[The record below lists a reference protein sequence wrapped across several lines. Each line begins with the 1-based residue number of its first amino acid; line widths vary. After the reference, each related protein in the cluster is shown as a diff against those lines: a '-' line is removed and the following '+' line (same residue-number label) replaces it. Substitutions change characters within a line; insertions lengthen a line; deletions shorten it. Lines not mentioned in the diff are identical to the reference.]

1 MATATAIANEKMP
14 DMEPKD
20 SFLDLNPDMTSRE
33 LDDVK
38 LDKTSFIKGLLTL
51 LIGGALGIF
60 VFFAQID
67 GTPVFKILYGGFTG
81 LFGMWVYWVV
91 AALMVLNL
99 GFHVYFRWIK
109 KGTCQGPLAEAYNTD
124 GPVFTF
130 FFVLGVIYA
139 VVYAAFQFGM
149 IEFAPITSAD
159 TGGDVFDGVV
169 VPVLGIILVG
179 ACFMPCLL
187 NSGILE
193 IVGVLLEPLMRPLF
207 KVPGK
212 AALDCT
218 ASFVTSSSMGVL
230 ITNKLYKMQQYTMKE
245 MCAIMTGFSAVSI
258 GFAYLVIDTAGLAE
272 EFVKLYI
279 ISFIMLLIIA
289 PIMIRIFPLHRK
301 TDTFENGREQT
312 EEERNEGLRYSAQ
325 TVPTGAKRAVT
336 RGALANPTKNVL
348 ESLRDG
354 ALVLPKVM
362 AMLSAIGT
370 SAMIL
375 AYYTPVFDWIGL
387 IFLPLVTLLQIP
399 NAADVAPSMAVGI
412 TEMFVPV
419 LLIAGKVAV
428 MDIKARAFVVLV
440 SMCQIIFFSET
451 GTVMLAC
458 KSPIKFWELVVCFLE
473 RTLIA
478 MVLAAI
484 AVHIFF

>member
-1 MATATAIANEKMP
+1 MATTAATVDYKALDP
-14 DMEPKD
+14 DMV
-20 SFLDLNPDMTSRE
+20 SRE
-33 LDDVK
+33 LDKVE
-38 LDKTSFIKGLLTL
+38 LDKSHLIKGLLTL
-51 LIGGALGIF
+51 IIGGALGII

-81 LFGMWVYWVV
+81 IFGQYVYWVV
-91 AALMVLNL
+91 AGLMVLNL
-99 GFHVYFRWIK
+99 CLHVYYRWIK
-109 KGTCQGPLAEAYNTD
+109 KGQCTGLLAESYNGD

-139 VVYAAFQFGM
+139 IVYALFQFGLV
-149 IEFAPITSAD
+149 EFAPITSAD

-207 KVPGK
+207 KIPGK

-230 ITNKLYKMQQYTMKE
+230 ITNKLYKMQAYTVKE

-258 GFAYLVIDTAGLAE
+258 GFAYLVIDTAGLADH
-272 EFVKLYI
+272 FVLLYA
-279 ISFIMLLIIA
+279 ISFVMLLIMA

-301 TDTFENGREQT
+301 PDTFENGMEQT
-312 EEERNEGLRYSAQ
+312 DADRHEGLRYTAQ
-325 TVPTGAKRAVT
+325 TLPTGAKRAVT
-336 RGALANPTKNVL
+336 RGAITRGPVVDVL
-348 ESLRDG
+348 SSLRDG
-354 ALVLPKVM
+354 AIVLPKVM

-375 AYYTPVFDWIGL
+375 AYYTPIFDWIGY
-387 IFLPLVTLLQIP
+387 IFLPLIQLLQVP
-399 NAADVAPSMAVGI
+399 DAPDVAPSMMVGI

-419 LLIAGKVAV
+419 LLIAGKVAT

-473 RTLIA
+473 RTLLA

-484 AVHIFF
+484 AIQIFF